1 MFVKHRQFGGR
12 KIMSLLA
19 ARVII
24 VWSGVALIL
33 GLCLGALI
41 RAGKRLPKDDVRVA
55 LFATRAG
62 ESMEQ

>member
-1 MFVKHRQFGGR
+1 
-12 KIMSLLA
+12 MSLLA